1 MGKKSLYNL
10 LVVKIAV
17 NLMKTDNTAAQL
29 GELFLAR
36 FSEWMHSSVIV
47 LSNRKIFTQ
56 LYKNTLWNSIN
67 SIKPVP
73 WVVRI
78 Q

>member
-17 NLMKTDNTAAQL
+17 NLMKTDNTAAPL

-36 FSEWMHSSVIV
+36 FGEWMHSSVIV
-47 LSNRKIFTQ
+47 LSNKDFHTA
-56 LYKNTLWNSIN
+56 L
-67 SIKPVP
+67 
-73 WVVRI
+73 
-78 Q
+78 

>member
-36 FSEWMHSSVIV
+36 FGEWMHSSVIV

-56 LYKNTLWNSIN
+56 LYKNTLWDSIN
-67 SIKPVP
+67 SIKPDP
-73 WVVRI
+73 RVVRI